1 MGAMPRTRRQLSLA
15 ILGALADA
23 GRELYRENLIGRE
36 GQWGDIERKLCDT
49 LTFEE
54 RGRAGRAFDKLF
66 ADGLIQADAKARVG
80 SSTPWVVLTEAG
92 RAALK
97 RGELDELD
105 AALGGL
111 EPRFVDMRAA
121 AWERIASDDPDA
133 VRQAAHEGRELLH
146 QVFAVKPGTHKE
158 QVKAHL
164 EATHGVVDKDDVEF
178 ADKVVQFAVAAFRR
192 LTPASHE
199 RGIPSRDAVRAG
211 LEAMDSALRLL
222 LVRSEES

>member
-1 MGAMPRTRRQLSLA
+1 MPRTRRQLGLA
-15 ILGALADA
+15 ILGALADT
-23 GRELYRENLIGRE
+23 GRSEHRENLIGRE
-36 GQWGDIERKLCDT
+36 GQWGGIERKLGEA

-54 RGRAGRAFDKLF
+54 RGRAGRAFDKLL
-66 ADGLIQADAKARVG
+66 ADGLIQPDGKARVG
-80 SSTPWVVLTEAG
+80 PGEPWVILTDAG
-92 RAALK
+92 RTALK

-105 AALGGL
+105 AALGRL
-111 EPRFVDMRAA
+111 DPRFVEMRTA

-158 QVKAHL
+158 QVKGHL
-164 EATHGVVDKDDVEF
+164 EATHGTVDKDDVEF

-211 LEAMDSALRLL
+211 LEAMDTSLRLL